1 SGRRRCCDADR
12 HASRPRS
19 RQHGRSRLRPD
30 QAHRDRDDRQA
41 VADHARCP
49 HHVLDRERRC
59 EILRNHSGDV
69 RGILPEPQR
78 AEPHAPLDPAKRHS
92 LRDHLQRAYHHRTH
106 PARPTRR
113 QVSAGECVQIVEPQ
127 SHHLRCGRRHHSIH
141 RHQGNRYGLERHWP
155 PFPWPRLRKRA
166 MLKELRPAIVLL
178 VLLTALTGLTYPL
191 AMTGIAQA
199 VFPWQANGSLIEK
212 DGKVVGSALIGKSFA
227 ADKYFHGR
235 PSAISAPDPKDPT
248 KTISTPYDASNSMGS
263 NLGPTSKALVDG
275 VKDAA
280 EQLHAENPAKPVP
293 VDLVTASG
301 SGLDPD
307 ITPAAAQFQIPR
319 VAKARNLPESDVS
332 ALVARFT
339 QGRALGIFGEPHVNV
354 LELNMALDAISQ
366 GKQ

>member
-1 SGRRRCCDADR
+1 
-12 HASRPRS
+12 
-19 RQHGRSRLRPD
+19 
-30 QAHRDRDDRQA
+30 
-41 VADHARCP
+41 
-49 HHVLDRERRC
+49 
-59 EILRNHSGDV
+59 
-69 RGILPEPQR
+69 
-78 AEPHAPLDPAKRHS
+78 
-92 LRDHLQRAYHHRTH
+92 
-106 PARPTRR
+106 
-113 QVSAGECVQIVEPQ
+113 
-127 SHHLRCGRRHHSIH
+127 
-141 RHQGNRYGLERHWP
+141 
-155 PFPWPRLRKRA
+155 

-178 VLLTALTGLTYPL
+178 IALTALTGLIYPL
-191 AMTGIAQA
+191 AMTGISE
-199 VFPWQANGSLIEK
+199 VLFPWQAHGSLIEK
-212 DGKVVGSALIGKSFA
+212 DGKVIGSVQIGQSFTS
-227 ADKYFHGR
+227 DKYFHGR